1 MNERIIP
8 DADLS
13 DLKGEIT
20 FGPFSNPRLNAVLKH
35 FGKTAFGRS
44 SACMEFESFLRQ
56 IAVGA
61 TGHGLSMPLATHAFQ
76 AGDDGRLV
84 EDLKIGKTCLE
95 IGTFHG
101 ITAVVLSQFFDQVL
115 CVSVDDPNAKLLKE
129 DIIHFLGIK
138 NIAFHDA
145 RDNAEKAAFIK
156 AATFDFCYQDGDHT
170 NDTPAD
176 FALVKHC
183 GRVLFHEF
191 WPLQPPVWNLV
202 NSLPQHE
209 VTRAQFDC
217 LAYWEA
223 GRKVAITVNGAPHQV
238 AGTGISYEDVMALI
252 GQDPERIFSMTYR
265 TRRGG
270 DEQREGILFPGRAVK
285 LEDGMSFDAGD
296 TSNA

>member
-1 MNERIIP
+1 MNERILP
-8 DADLS
+8 DVDLS
-13 DLKGEIT
+13 ELKGEIT

-44 SACMEFESFLRQ
+44 SACMEFESFLQSISR
-56 IAVGA
+56 G
-61 TGHGLSMPLATHAFQ
+61 
-76 AGDDGRLV
+76 GRL
-84 EDLKIGKTCLE
+84 GKTCLE

-223 GRKVAITVNGAPHQV
+223 GKKSTITVNGATHQV
-238 AGTGISYEDVMALI
+238 AGIEISYEDVMTLI
-252 GQDPERIFSMTYR
+252 GQDPKRIFSMTYH
-265 TRRGG
+265 TRRQG
-270 DEQREGILFPGRAVK
+270 DARREGILSPGQAVK
-285 LEDGMSFDAGD
+285 LEAGMVFDAGD